1 MRQGKLQIVIN
12 RLKTDEP
19 LESDGRAIRAAAIEN
34 GVPLFT
40 SLDTVAAFLQVLES
54 RSFNVSAINKGD
66 KS

>member
-1 MRQGKLQIVIN
+1 AMRQGKLQIVIN

-40 SLDTVAAFLQVLES
+40 LDTVAAFLQVLES